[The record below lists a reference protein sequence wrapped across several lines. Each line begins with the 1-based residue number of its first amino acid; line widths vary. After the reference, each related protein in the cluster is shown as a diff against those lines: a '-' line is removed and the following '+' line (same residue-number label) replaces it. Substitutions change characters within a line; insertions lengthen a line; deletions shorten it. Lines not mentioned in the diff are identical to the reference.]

1 MNSPLSGDR
10 RAAVVIEDDLDIRNL
25 VSAILEQGGFQ
36 VSGVSSGREGVDVV
50 RREHPAVVTLD
61 IGLPDIDGYEV
72 LRRIRSTT
80 DCYVIVLSGR
90 TDEMDILTALQ
101 AGADDYVLK
110 PFRPREFRARID
122 AMLRRPRIGQN
133 AQHPPTQ
140 PPAAAGPAPGP
151 ATAPD
156 RPTHAG
162 TAKGTAG
169 LLRNGSLVVDS
180 EARTATCSGVEL
192 PLTKTE
198 FNLLHELMA
207 SNGAVRTK
215 EELVRV
221 SRGRDYRGYNFVSRT
236 DERAIEVHIANLRQ
250 KLARSEGDPELIT
263 TVRGVGFRIMPRR
276 VDPGQE
282 RASG

>member
-1 MNSPLSGDR
+1 MSSAGPGEV

-25 VSAILEQGGFQ
+25 VSAVLAQGGFQ
-36 VSGVSSGREGVDVV
+36 VTGAASGREGVDIV
-50 RREHPAVVTLD
+50 RREHPVVVTLD

-90 TDEMDILTALQ
+90 DDELDILTALQ

-110 PFRPREFRARID
+110 PFRPRELRARID
-122 AMLRRPRIGQN
+122 AMLRRPRVGQTTQHAPAPS
-133 AQHPPTQ
+133 AQPAL
-140 PPAAAGPAPGP
+140 PAAAPEASEGERQEWSD
-151 ATAPD
+151 T
-156 RPTHAG
+156 
-162 TAKGTAG
+162 
-169 LLRNGSLVVDS
+169 LLRNGVLVVDG
-180 EARTATCSGVEL
+180 EARTASCAGVEL

-198 FNLLHELMA
+198 FNLLHELMR

-250 KLARSEGDPELIT
+250 KLARTKGDPDLIV
-263 TVRGVGFRIMPRR
+263 TVRGVGFRIVPRSATSR
-276 VDPGQE
+276 
-282 RASG
+282 

>member
-1 MNSPLSGDR
+1 MNSPAPMDV

-36 VSGVSSGREGVDVV
+36 VTGAATGREGVDVV
-50 RREHPAVVTLD
+50 RREHPTVVTLD

-90 TDEMDILTALQ
+90 ADELDILTALQ

-110 PFRPREFRARID
+110 PFRPRELRARID
-122 AMLRRPRIGQN
+122 AMLRRPRAGQM
-133 AQHPPTQ
+133 AQHPSGRSAVPVTVV
-140 PPAAAGPAPGP
+140 APSV
-151 ATAPD
+151 PD
-156 RPTHAG
+156 RRQASDT
-162 TAKGTAG
+162 
-169 LLRNGSLVVDS
+169 LLRNGALVVDG
-180 EARTATCSGVEL
+180 EARTASCSGIEL

-198 FNLLHELMA
+198 FNLLHELLR

-221 SRGRDYRGYNFVSRT
+221 SRGKDYRGYNFVSRT

-250 KLARSEGDPELIT
+250 KLARTMGDPDLII
-263 TVRGVGFRIMPRR
+263 TVRGVGFRIMPQGTTSR
-276 VDPGQE
+276 
-282 RASG
+282 